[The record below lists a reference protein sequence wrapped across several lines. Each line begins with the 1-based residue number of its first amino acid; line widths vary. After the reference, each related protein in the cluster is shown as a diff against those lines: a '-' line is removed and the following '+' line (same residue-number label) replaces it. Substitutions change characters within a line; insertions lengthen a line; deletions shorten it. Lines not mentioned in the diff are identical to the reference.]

1 MIRTRKALRGVGK
14 RRERIRD
21 PVLRRREITRL
32 TVTDVAKRMPTVL
45 RTSPGGV
52 ARAPTRRLGTR
63 RRRRLQ
69 KDTDLRRATE
79 DRGPGLQVHG
89 DAHDPGP
96 QSTGPAGLA
105 VGPVPEGIHGLLVT
119 PPGEA
124 GSGLPQSRPEGQ
136 KSRPIQT
143 PIQGLG
149 MILTR

>member
-1 MIRTRKALRGVGK
+1 MSLELSIVVDNTRTAKAYAGMF
-14 RRERIRD
+14 RRFLFS
-21 PVLRRREITRL
+21 VLRRREITRL

-89 DAHDPGP
+89 DAHDPGN
-96 QSTGPAGLA
+96 TARTFREC
-105 VGPVPEGIHGLLVT
+105 V
-119 PPGEA
+119 
-124 GSGLPQSRPEGQ
+124 
-136 KSRPIQT
+136 
-143 PIQGLG
+143 
-149 MILTR
+149 